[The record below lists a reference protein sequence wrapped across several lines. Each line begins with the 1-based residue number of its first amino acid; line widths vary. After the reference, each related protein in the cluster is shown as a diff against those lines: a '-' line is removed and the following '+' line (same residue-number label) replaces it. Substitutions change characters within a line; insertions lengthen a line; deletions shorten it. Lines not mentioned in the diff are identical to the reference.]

1 MTTPTAPASPDLKFA
16 GFVFKAPL
24 HTNPTNTPNRYGFS
38 GVQTPGTKPLKI
50 GFTVLHV
57 PGFVTPDEFAAD
69 IAASDT
75 KTVHGT
81 LTLFGPDYRLGRF
94 NYRRADGSEGSAE
107 ASDLRSITLDPP
119 SIPRPTITPTAAPK
133 PAAPTTPTPPKPAPA
148 PKPPEPPAP
157 KPRRESPGMDMTF

>member
-1 MTTPTAPASPDLKFA
+1 MTTPTAPASPDIKFA

-38 GVQTPGTKPLKI
+38 GVQTPGTKTLKI

-57 PGFVTPDEFAAD
+57 PGFVTPEEFAAD

-75 KTVHGT
+75 KTVHGS
-81 LTLFGPDYRLGRF
+81 LTLFGPDHRLGRF
-94 NYRRADGSEGSAE
+94 NYRRPDGSEGSAE

-133 PAAPTTPTPPKPAPA
+133 PASPTPARPAPA
-148 PKPPEPPAP
+148 PAEPPAP
-157 KPRRESPGMDMTF
+157 KPPRRESPGMDMSF